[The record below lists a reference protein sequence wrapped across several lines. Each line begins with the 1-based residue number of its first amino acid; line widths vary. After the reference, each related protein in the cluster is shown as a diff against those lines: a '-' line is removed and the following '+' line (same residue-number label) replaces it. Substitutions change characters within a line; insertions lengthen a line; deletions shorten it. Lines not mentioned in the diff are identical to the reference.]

1 MKIVIFLLNPEKQGF
16 PPGPL
21 LRAVTFISWLLPV
34 YMKCCKYLFMDI
46 SGVSSFHP
54 VPLKTVKPQKSGIRF
69 WYVYRIMVSK
79 APFVLRSYHIL
90 LLQINFHINIWY
102 RAGASHPFDILISIK
117 KFLWISCRIKN
128 NDAQLAELMFIDAQ
142 SARSRRM
149 HIAHSFLF
157 YRKDPVTLKRE
168 SIFL

>member
-1 MKIVIFLLNPEKQGF
+1 MLVRSPFSAFSAKVFYHNNAILTQDFEEIMKIVIFLLNPEKQGF

-90 LLQINFHINIWY
+90 LLQINLHINIWY
-102 RAGASHPFDILISIK
+102 RAGA
-117 KFLWISCRIKN
+117 R
-128 NDAQLAELMFIDAQ
+128 
-142 SARSRRM
+142 
-149 HIAHSFLF
+149 
-157 YRKDPVTLKRE
+157 TL
-168 SIFL
+168 LTP